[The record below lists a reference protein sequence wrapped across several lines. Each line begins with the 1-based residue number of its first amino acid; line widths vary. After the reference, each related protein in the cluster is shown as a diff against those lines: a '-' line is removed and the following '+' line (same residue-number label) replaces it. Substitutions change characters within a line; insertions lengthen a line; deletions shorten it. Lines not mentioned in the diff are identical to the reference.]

1 MDSFYFLIRTLTL
14 SISANNCIKLIIVLD
29 ITKYPLNIFLNGILF
44 SSGLDIFQFWVN
56 LGVIC
61 GEIRDN
67 WNKKWGNYGEILE
80 KTIFKG
86 LI

>member
-1 MDSFYFLIRTLTL
+1 
-14 SISANNCIKLIIVLD
+14 
-29 ITKYPLNIFLNGILF
+29 
-44 SSGLDIFQFWVN
+44 VN

-67 WNKKWGNYGEILE
+67 WNKKWGNCGEILE